1 MFAKSF
7 MYLLFY
13 LFLFLAA
20 LGLRFCAW
28 AFSSCG
34 EQGLLF
40 FVVCGLLIAVA
51 SRGGAQALGARASVV
66 VAHGFSSCAQAL
78 LLRGMWDLPGPGL
91 KPALAGGFLTTEP
104 PGKSLK

>member
-66 VAHGFSSCAQAL
+66 WLMDSVVAHRLCCSAACGIFLDQGSNLHWQA
-78 LLRGMWDLPGPGL
+78 D
-91 KPALAGGFLTTEP
+91 
-104 PGKSLK
+104 S